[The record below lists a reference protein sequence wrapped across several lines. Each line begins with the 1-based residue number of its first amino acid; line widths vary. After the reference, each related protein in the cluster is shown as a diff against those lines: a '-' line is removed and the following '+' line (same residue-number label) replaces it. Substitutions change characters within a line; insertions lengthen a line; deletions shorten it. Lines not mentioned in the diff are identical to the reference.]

1 MFNIYEPGAIQQKRL
16 NLRVER
22 GKTSKTLTQRWQ
34 IWLPTS
40 WQTSNASISEHN
52 ARGPFRCCWGRI
64 SLVFAV
70 PPVPIHLGLQCCG
83 LRGIHGGLVIK
94 HIVKHIA
101 NYSHKIHIL
110 RGVTH
115 SFYRFLTVET
125 PKRCHKHACLF
136 LPAKW
141 EKNINLSWSI
151 WSSHLI
157 STYLIMFHPIGNTSN
172 HRRRIQGIQPRR
184 SARLILRTLVS
195 LFKLK
200 KPPGRCTACKLEKTM
215 QQNATRSLD
224 PVILSQF
231 RLLQIGKWSPCKL

>member
-1 MFNIYEPGAIQQKRL
+1 MFNIYEPRAIQQKRL

-40 WQTSNASISEHN
+40 CQTSNESISEHN

-115 SFYRFLTVET
+115 SFYRFLAVET
-125 PKRCHKHACLF
+125 PKRMPQTPMFVLACQMRKKYQFEL
-136 LPAKW
+136 K
-141 EKNINLSWSI
+141 
-151 WSSHLI
+151 HLI
-157 STYLIMFHPIGNTSN
+157 VSSYLHISHHVSSN
-172 HRRRIQGIQPRR
+172 WKSIQP
-184 SARLILRTLVS
+184 SS
-195 LFKLK
+195 
-200 KPPGRCTACKLEKTM
+200 
-215 QQNATRSLD
+215 SD
-224 PVILSQF
+224 PRNPTS
-231 RLLQIGKWSPCKL
+231 